1 MWIPALLRSLC
12 SVTGSALFFLVRRE
26 PIRSVRRGLA
36 LEPMVEERARRVLL
50 KRLVGTVS

>member
-1 MWIPALLRSLC
+1 MWVPALLRSLC